1 MGYLPQLLAVL
12 IAHGVVEAGVRWD
25 ASSTHVWLA
34 LAFLPVPWLLG
45 HACQATYTR
54 GYFRLGG
61 ALHTTMRHSAPALHG
76 LLLAFGGWDL
86 WLGEVA
92 GHPLS
97 LYDWPTAWHALLALP
112 WLAYELVTLE
122 TRTRLY
128 IGSREQRAWR
138 VHQARNL
145 VATLAPLALYF
156 ALALLVGLVPELQVR
171 IEEIGL
177 YEGVFLVV
185 YVALLAWC
193 LPQLVAMAW
202 DTRELAP
209 GVRTQRI
216 QALLQRSHLTGTRVR
231 EWRTGWQLTN
241 AAVVGLTQQS
251 RLVLLSD
258 ALLAQMDDDELEAV
272 VAHELAHVRLRHV
285 PFFLAYALGFVL
297 LLDLWARHYEDQLWF
312 AGGIMAGGLAL
323 WFVSFTWLSRRVE
336 LQADLHA
343 MDLVGQRESMIRAL
357 EKVGGR
363 LRDVAGWRHFS
374 VRDRVAFLERCGRE
388 PQVRQRLERTLRSLA
403 IAASAVFVVALA
415 LQATRLVRV
424 APTQHA
430 WADLRL
436 GAWSAAQARSVQ
448 DEPELSALIRRAS
461 ELAPAE
467 VDAESLALRAR
478 GAAQRGDEEAAGEWL
493 ALAALRAPYEW
504 TQLARA
510 YTQGDRDQARTELYE
525 RTQYDSPF
533 LRK

>member
-12 IAHGVVEAGVRWD
+12 VAHGVVEAGLRWD
-25 ASSTHVWLA
+25 ATGTHAWLA
-34 LAFLPVPWLLG
+34 LVLLPVPWLLG
-45 HACQATYTR
+45 YACQVTYTR
-54 GYFRLGG
+54 GRFRLGG
-61 ALHTTMRHSAPALHG
+61 VLHTAMRHSAPVMHG
-76 LLLAFGGWDL
+76 LLLAFGGWDV
-86 WLGEVA
+86 WLGEFA
-92 GHPLS
+92 GRPLS
-97 LYDWPTAWHALLALP
+97 LYDWPSAWHALLAMP
-112 WLAYELVTLE
+112 WLAYELVTIE

-128 IGSREQRAWR
+128 IGVREQRAWR
-138 VHQARNL
+138 AHQVRNL
-145 VATLAPLALYF
+145 VATLAPLGLYF
-156 ALALLVGLVPELQVR
+156 VLALVVGLMPELQVR

-177 YEGVFLVV
+177 YEAVFLVV
-185 YVALLAWC
+185 YVALLAWS

-209 GVRTQRI
+209 GARTQRI
-216 QALLQRSHLTGTRVR
+216 AALLQRSQLTGTRVR

-241 AAVVGLTQQS
+241 AAVVGLTQRS

-297 LLDLWARHYEDQLWF
+297 LLDLWARQYQDQLWL
-312 AGGIMAGGLAL
+312 AGGIMATGLAL

-343 MDLVGQRESMIRAL
+343 MDLVGQRASMIRAL

-374 VRDRVAFLERCGRE
+374 VKDRVAFLERCGQE
-388 PQVRQRLERTLRSLA
+388 PQVRLRLERLLRGLA
-403 IAASAVFVVALA
+403 ITAAAVFVLA
-415 LQATRLVRV
+415 IGLHATRLVQA
-424 APTQHA
+424 APMQHA

-436 GAWSAAQARSVQ
+436 GAWSAAQTRSVQ
-448 DEPELSALIRRAS
+448 DEPELSALVRRAS
-461 ELAPAE
+461 ELAPDE
-467 VDAESLALRAR
+467 VDAQSLALRAR
-478 GAAQRGDEEAAGEWL
+478 SAAQRGDDVAAGEWL
-493 ALAALRAPYEW
+493 SLAALRAPYDW
-504 TQLARA
+504 TRLAVA
-510 YTQGDRDQARTELYE
+510 YTQDDRDQARAELYE
-525 RTQYDSPF
+525 RTQYDKPF